1 MDVITAALY
10 LVFKSAALYLE
21 LNGEKS
27 LNDLQDIFSAIGVC
41 LQKWISDYDV
51 IGGSMFG
58 LNLSQ
63 WRRGFSGYPQ
73 LLKCDTEVKVNT
85 KCILQR

>member
-1 MDVITAALY
+1 MDVITAALD
-10 LVFKSAALYLE
+10 LVFKSTALYLE

-27 LNDLQDIFSAIGVC
+27 LNDLHDIFSAIGVC
-41 LQKWISDYDV
+41 LQKWISDYYV

-58 LNLSQ
+58 FQ
-63 WRRGFSGYPQ
+63 WRRRGFGSYPQ
-73 LLKCDTEVKVNT
+73 LLKRDAEVKVNM